1 MSTWISRRPPLSSAG
16 ASVSTARLRAIEN
29 RACLA
34 EYLAGSLTLHS
45 TTQIPGIVR
54 DALAEA
60 LDLPANSVR
69 VIAPD
74 VGGGFGGKASVYPE
88 ELLVAAAAREL
99 GRPVKWTSDRL
110 EDLVSTSQAFDE
122 TIDAE
127 LGVHADGTIA
137 GLRADVIGDIGAYSI
152 FPWTAGL
159 EPVQHA
165 RRADAETSDRPYRG
179 GGRPIST
186 FVLERLL
193 DMAAVRLKLDPKD
206 LRLRNLIR
214 PEEFPYKTAPG
225 IAWDRCEFIECL
237 NTACKT
243 IGYDRLRRQ
252 QAQARAQGRW
262 VGIGVA
268 CF

>member
-1 MSTWISRRPPLSSAG
+1 VLTPKPPTG
-16 ASVSTARLRAIEN
+16 
-29 RACLA
+29 
-34 EYLAGSLTLHS
+34 
-45 TTQIPGIVR
+45 
-54 DALAEA
+54 
-60 LDLPANSVR
+60 
-69 VIAPD
+69 
-74 VGGGFGGKASVYPE
+74 
-88 ELLVAAAAREL
+88 
-99 GRPVKWTSDRL
+99 
-110 EDLVSTSQAFDE
+110 
-122 TIDAE
+122 
-127 LGVHADGTIA
+127 
-137 GLRADVIGDIGAYSI
+137 
-152 FPWTAGL
+152 
-159 EPVQHA
+159 
-165 RRADAETSDRPYRG
+165 PYRG

-268 CF
+268 CFVELTGIGSRISAAPGMPINTGTDTATIRIDSGGTVTASFGASHKASEPRCWKNWCTTLKGRRSRPAWWTT